1 MTMNNYLWLVAAMG
15 AVTYIPRML
24 PLVCLANR
32 RLPRWLTEWLDLVPA
47 AILGALVAPG
57 LFTSGTPR
65 VLDLGNSNL
74 LVAIP
79 TFAVA
84 LYSRSLAGTVVTGM
98 TLSWLARVVFS

>member
-1 MTMNNYLWLVAAMG
+1 MSMGSYLWLVIGMG
-15 AVTYIPRML
+15 LATYLPRLL

-47 AILGALVAPG
+47 AILGALIAPG

-65 VLDLGNSNL
+65 VLDFGRPDL

-84 LYSRSLAGTVVTGM
+84 IWSRSLAGTVVTGM
-98 TLSWLARVVFS
+98 TLSWLAQLYLS

>member
-1 MTMNNYLWLVAAMG
+1 MTMGHYLALVVAMG
-15 AVTYIPRML
+15 GATYLPRLL
-24 PLVCLANR
+24 PLLFLANR
-32 RLPRWLTEWLDLVPA
+32 RLPRWLAEWLDLVPA
-47 AILGALVAPG
+47 AILGALIAPG

-65 VLDLGNSNL
+65 ILDLGRSEL

-98 TLSWLARVVFS
+98 ALSWLARAIFP